1 MRGAPAPASA
11 ARRRA
16 SRGNPRARRA
26 LRPVAVSGA
35 RGRGLSAAH
44 PVVRIDLPR
53 GARDRNRADCAQARS
68 VRADAVREWRIR
80 APASRPARRRVSRTG
95 VRGGA
100 RCRRPSCIERR
111 LPDRRQY
118 SAIPCGGPSGMR
130 RHRRR
135 SERAARRATS
145 PRGPLGAGLAAIIG
159 IGGWARARLSCRAS
173 VGRGCA
179 VRSAARGAR
188 RPSATA
194 AERRA
199 TGITY
204 SCIAHRSSRG
214 RESRAASSASCVRFV
229 CRLGESTGEMTNE
242 PAGETV
248 SESMGETAART
259 GWRIGSARR
268 ADGRVGRVGRVGHVG
283 RAYRTRVSNAHAG
296 SARRFSPSNRAHAFA
311 RCPACAI
318 SRHS

>member
-16 SRGNPRARRA
+16 SRGDPRARRA

-44 PVVRIDLPR
+44 PVVRVDLPR

-68 VRADAVREWRIR
+68 VRANAVREWRIR

-100 RCRRPSCIERR
+100 RRRRPSCIERR

-118 SAIPCGGPSGMR
+118 SAIPCGGPPGMR

-204 SCIAHRSSRG
+204 SCIAHRSSLIAHR
-214 RESRAASSASCVRFV
+214 SSLIARA
-229 CRLGESTGEMTNE
+229 G
-242 PAGETV
+242 
-248 SESMGETAART
+248 AARCKL
-259 GWRIGSARR
+259 GFMRSIRVPAWRI
-268 ADGRVGRVGRVGHVG
+268 DGR
-283 RAYRTRVSNAHAG
+283 NDE
-296 SARRFSPSNRAHAFA
+296 
-311 RCPACAI
+311 
-318 SRHS
+318 

>member
-16 SRGNPRARRA
+16 SRGDPRACRA

-68 VRADAVREWRIR
+68 VRANAVREWRIR
-80 APASRPARRRVSRTG
+80 APASQPARRRVSRTG

-100 RCRRPSCIERR
+100 RRRRPSCIERR

-118 SAIPCGGPSGMR
+118 SAIPCGGPPGMR

-145 PRGPLGAGLAAIIG
+145 PRG
-159 IGGWARARLSCRAS
+159 
-173 VGRGCA
+173 
-179 VRSAARGAR
+179 AR

-199 TGITY
+199 TGDGHHVFMHR
-204 SCIAHRSSRG
+204 SSLIAHRAG
-214 RESRAASSASCVRFV
+214 GSRALQARLHAFDSC
-229 CRLGESTGEMTNE
+229 
-242 PAGETV
+242 AGL
-248 SESMGETAART
+248 AN
-259 GWRIGSARR
+259 RR
-268 ADGRVGRVGRVGHVG
+268 AK
-283 RAYRTRVSNAHAG
+283 
-296 SARRFSPSNRAHAFA
+296 
-311 RCPACAI
+311 
-318 SRHS
+318 

>member
-11 ARRRA
+11 ARRRT
-16 SRGNPRARRA
+16 SRGDPRARRA

-44 PVVRIDLPR
+44 PVVRVDLPR

-100 RCRRPSCIERR
+100 RRRRPSCTERR

-118 SAIPCGGPSGMR
+118 SAIPCGGPPGMR

-204 SCIAHRSSRG
+204 SCIAHRSSLIA
-214 RESRAASSASCVRFV
+214 RA
-229 CRLGESTGEMTNE
+229 G
-242 PAGETV
+242 
-248 SESMGETAART
+248 AARRT
-259 GWRIGSARR
+259 LGFMRSIRVPAWRI
-268 ADGRVGRVGRVGHVG
+268 DGR
-283 RAYRTRVSNAHAG
+283 NDE
-296 SARRFSPSNRAHAFA
+296 
-311 RCPACAI
+311 
-318 SRHS
+318 